1 MIIQKVF
8 LALAIVTGVSA
19 TTLTSNIAEARGAR
33 GGGHFSTHFYGGHYG
48 YRAPYGG
55 HYGYRIPFG
64 YGYRP
69 YFNGCAYVNAWGQC
83 VRSSYRY
90 GW

>member
-1 MIIQKVF
+1 MIIQKAF
-8 LALAIVTGVSA
+8 IALAMVAAVSA
-19 TTLTSNIAEARGAR
+19 VTLTPAIAEARGAR
-33 GGGHFSTHFYGGHYG
+33 SGGHFSTHGGHYG
-48 YRAPYGG
+48 YRAPYGE
-55 HYGYRIPFG
+55 HYGYRVHVPYG

-69 YFNGCAYVNAWGQC
+69 YFSSCAYVNAWGQC